1 MYSTEKIEKLLKEAD
16 NIDVFFES
24 YGDQLVF
31 QPFYEYALQVI
42 AQKNLRMSDVINKS
56 CLSKSTIYKLLSGE
70 RNPNRDTIIHL
81 AFGIGL
87 SIEESN
93 RMLKL
98 ASHSPLSVRN
108 KREAI
113 IIFCINQKKDLIDTD
128 QLIESLGFETLTSQ
142 F

>member
-113 IIFCINQKKDLIDTD
+113 II
-128 QLIESLGFETLTSQ
+128 
-142 F
+142 